1 MLRGENCDCNFNNV
15 EKALEKIVAQ
25 IKKNIII
32 LSACD
37 PDEKM
42 LNTAIGQCDNI
53 KLNQ

>member
-1 MLRGENCDCNFNNV
+1 MPKRGENCDCNFNNV

-25 IKKNIII
+25 IKKNII
-32 LSACD
+32 S
-37 PDEKM
+37 DEKM